1 MIVTVRAGADVNRVK
16 QALIERGVWVRRL
29 FGGPLEQLLIEPYS
43 VSVPR
48 EALLSIDG
56 IEAVAAPKTE
66 HPLLDAQPRTVKIG
80 DVAIGLGSPPV
91 FMAGPCSVETE
102 GQIDR
107 LAQRLGRLGVRFL
120 RGGAFKPRTS
130 PYSFQGHGPEALR
143 WLRAAAD
150 RHGLMVVTEAMS
162 EEAVETVAAS
172 ADLIQIGS
180 RNMSNFALLRAA
192 GRTGRPLL
200 LKRGM
205 AATVEEWLLAGEYGL
220 LHGAAAVLLCERGI
234 RGFDQETRNLLDLG
248 AVALLAHS
256 YHLPVLVDPS
266 HAVGRRD
273 LIPPLAQA
281 ALVAGACG
289 LLVEIHDDPGSAL
302 SDGPQ
307 ALLPEQFAALVLNC
321 RMIFGVCDG
330 KLEGMSPHG

>member
-1 MIVTVRAGADVNRVK
+1 MIVTVRRGADVDRVK
-16 QALIERGVWVRRL
+16 QSLAERGVWVRRL
-29 FGGPLEQLLIEPYS
+29 FGGPAEQLLIEPHS
-43 VSVPR
+43 AIISR
-48 EALLSIDG
+48 EALLALEG

-66 HPLLDAQPRTVKIG
+66 HPLLDAQPRTIKIG
-80 DVAIGLGSPPV
+80 NVAIGVDCQPV
-91 FMAGPCSVETE
+91 FMAGPCSVESE
-102 GQIDR
+102 EQIDK
-107 LAQRLGRLGVRFL
+107 LAQQLVPLGVRFL

-130 PYSFQGHGPEALR
+130 PYSFQGHGAQALR

-150 RHGLMVVTEAMS
+150 RHGLLVVTEAMS
-162 EEAVETVAAS
+162 EESVEVVAES
-172 ADLIQIGS
+172 ADLVQIGS

-192 GRTGRPLL
+192 GRTKRPLL

-205 AATVEEWLLAGEYGL
+205 AATVEEWLLAAEYGL
-220 LHGAAAVLLCERGI
+220 LHGASAVLLCERGI

-248 AVALLAHS
+248 TVALLAHS

-281 ALVAGACG
+281 ALAAGACG
-289 LLVEIHDDPGSAL
+289 LLVEIHDNPGCAL

-307 ALLPEQFAALVLNC
+307 ALLPRQFASLLHDFHCNIGVRSNPSEVL
-321 RMIFGVCDG
+321 
-330 KLEGMSPHG
+330 SHG